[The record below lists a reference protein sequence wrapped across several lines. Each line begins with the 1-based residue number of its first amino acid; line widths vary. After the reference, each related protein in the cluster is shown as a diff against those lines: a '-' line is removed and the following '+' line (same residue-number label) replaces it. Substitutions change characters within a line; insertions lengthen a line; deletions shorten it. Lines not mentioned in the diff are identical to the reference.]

1 MHAKDTMG
9 RLRLMHLA
17 GCCLALFA
25 GASLA
30 RASATSTDTCPQMV
44 LAARALPPP
53 SKAPAAGTGDGCL
66 VAATALDAPGAEI
79 VDLRERERFL
89 AFHVPGARQ
98 LSLTELMVQPGG
110 HDRAVVVYDGGRF
123 HADALQLCTRLQH
136 AGLRT
141 ARVVDGGIAAWAQ
154 LHDQRR
160 ALTVNRLAD
169 SEIAAALGEPGS
181 QATAISTSLQFATRG
196 ARTPAPAPV
205 RRIVLADAGT
215 PASRIQPLLGKGM
228 VTFYWV
234 GSAERLHELLDTQV
248 AQERKRLQ
256 GPGVRNTCSAL

>member
-1 MHAKDTMG
+1 MHAKDTVG
-9 RLRLMHLA
+9 RLRPAYLA

-25 GASLA
+25 GACLA
-30 RASATSTDTCPQMV
+30 RTPATSADTCPQMA
-44 LAARALPPP
+44 LAARALPAP
-53 SKAPAAGTGDGCL
+53 SRAPVAGSGGDCL
-66 VAATALDAPGAEI
+66 VAAAALDAPGAEI

-98 LSLTELMVQPGG
+98 GSLTELMVRPGG
-110 HDRAVVVYDGGRF
+110 RDRAVVLYDGGRF
-123 HADALQLCTRLQH
+123 HADALQLCTRLRH
-136 AGLRT
+136 AGLRK

-154 LHDQRR
+154 LHDQRM

-169 SEIAAALGEPGS
+169 AEVAAALGEPGS
-181 QATAISTSLQFATRG
+181 QAIALSSSLRFAVRG
-196 ARTPAPAPV
+196 AHTSPPG

-215 PASRIQPLLGKGM
+215 PASRIQPLLGKGW
-228 VTFYWV
+228 VTFYWI
-234 GSAERLHELLDTQV
+234 GSARRLHELLDTQL